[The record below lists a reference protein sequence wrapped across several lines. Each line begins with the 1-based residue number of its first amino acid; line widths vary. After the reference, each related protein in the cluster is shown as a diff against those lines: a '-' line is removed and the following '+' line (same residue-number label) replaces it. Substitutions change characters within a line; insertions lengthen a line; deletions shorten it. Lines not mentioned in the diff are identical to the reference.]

1 MKAVVYKDRAQ
12 IEVVDIPKPQLLKD
26 DDVIVRITL
35 AGVCGADLEF
45 TQNGPEMGLYKGMR
59 IGHEF
64 VGIVD
69 QVGKGIHSLKVGDR
83 VVASAMFVDGGCYY
97 CKRDLP
103 SACEHGGLFGTPL
116 FAEHGGED
124 VQGGQS
130 EFIRV
135 PYGNTT
141 LFKIPEG
148 LSGDEHDT
156 KVLPLADNFATGYHG
171 ALNANI
177 KTGETVV
184 VIGDGAVGL
193 SAVMAATL
201 FGPSTIILVGRHES
215 RLALAKTIG
224 ATHVVN
230 AKNEDPVEFVK
241 SLTHGRGANS
251 VIDSVGNKSA
261 ITQGMEMTQAGASI
275 SVLGF
280 GHLYEPVEQ
289 PYSSALFRNITIHT
303 GVVNVAAYME
313 KLLPIVERGV
323 IDPSAIFTDILPL
336 AEAEKGYALMRD
348 RTSGTLKVALRP

>member
-1 MKAVVYKDRAQ
+1 MKAVVYKDRAK
-12 IEVVDIPKPQLLKD
+12 IEVVDIPKPEILKED
-26 DDVIVRITL
+26 DAIVRITL

-45 TQNGPEMGLYKGMR
+45 TQNGPEMGLYEGMR

-64 VGIVD
+64 VGVID
-69 QVGKGIHSLKVGDR
+69 QAGKDIHTLKVGDR

-103 SACEHGGLFGTPL
+103 SACEQGGLFGTPF
-116 FAEHGGED
+116 FAEHGGKD
-124 VQGGQS
+124 IQGGQS

-135 PYGNTT
+135 PYANTT

-148 LSGDEHDT
+148 LSGEAHDT

-184 VIGDGAVGL
+184 VIGDGAVGQ

-201 FGPSTIILVGRHES
+201 FGPSTIILVGRHDS
-215 RLALAKTIG
+215 RLELAKTIG

-230 AKNEDPVEFVK
+230 SKNEDPVAFVK
-241 SLTHGRGANS
+241 SLTNGRGANS
-251 VIDSVGNKSA
+251 IIDSAGNKSA
-261 ITQGMEMTQAGASI
+261 ITQGMEMSQAGASI

-280 GHLYEPVEQ
+280 GHLYEPVDQ
-289 PYSSALFRNITIHT
+289 PYSSALFRNITVHT

-313 KLLPIVERGV
+313 KLLPIVERGI
-323 IDPSAIFTDILPL
+323 IDPSKIFTDILPL
-336 AEAEKGYALMRD
+336 SEAEKGYALMRN
-348 RTSGTLKVALRP
+348 RASGTLKVALRP

>member
-1 MKAVVYKDRAQ
+1 
-12 IEVVDIPKPQLLKD
+12 
-26 DDVIVRITL
+26 
-35 AGVCGADLEF
+35 
-45 TQNGPEMGLYKGMR
+45 
-59 IGHEF
+59 
-64 VGIVD
+64 
-69 QVGKGIHSLKVGDR
+69 
-83 VVASAMFVDGGCYY
+83 MFVDGGCYY

-116 FAEHGGED
+116 FKEHGGDD
-124 VQGGQS
+124 VQGGQA
-130 EFIRV
+130 EYIRV
-135 PYGNTT
+135 PYANST
-141 LFKIPEG
+141 LFKLPES
-148 LSGDEHDT
+148 LTGDEHDS
-156 KVLPLADNFATGYHG
+156 KVLPLGDNFATGYHG

-201 FGPSTIILVGRHES
+201 FGPSTIILVGRHDS
-215 RLALAKTIG
+215 RLELAKTIG

-230 AKNEDPVEFVK
+230 SKNEDAVAFVK
-241 SLTHGRGANS
+241 SLTEGRGANS
-251 VIDSVGNKSA
+251 VIDSVGNKAA
-261 ITQGMEMTQAGASI
+261 IAQGMEMTQAGASI

-323 IDPSAIFTDILPL
+323 IDPSKIFTDILPL
-336 AEAEKGYALMRD
+336 KDAAKGYDLMRD
-348 RTSGTLKVALRP
+348 RASGTLKVALRP

>member
-1 MKAVVYKDRAQ
+1 
-12 IEVVDIPKPQLLKD
+12 
-26 DDVIVRITL
+26 VRITL

-45 TQNGPEMGLYKGMR
+45 TQNGPEMGLFEGMR

-64 VGIVD
+64 VGVID
-69 QVGKGIHSLKVGDR
+69 QVGKDIHSLKVGDH
-83 VVASAMFVDGGCYY
+83 VVASAMFVDGDCYY

-103 SACEHGGLFGTPL
+103 SACDHGGLFGTPL
-116 FAEHGGED
+116 FAQHGGD
-124 VQGGQS
+124 DIQGGQA

-135 PYGNTT
+135 PYGNSS
-141 LFKIPEG
+141 LFKLPEG
-148 LSGDEHDT
+148 LTGEEHDT
-156 KVLPLADNFATGYHG
+156 KVLPLGDNFATGYHG

-201 FGPSTIILVGRHES
+201 FGPSTIILVGRHDS
-215 RLALAKTIG
+215 RLELAKTIG

-230 AKNEDPVEFVK
+230 SKNED
-241 SLTHGRGANS
+241 A
-251 VIDSVGNKSA
+251 A
-261 ITQGMEMTQAGASI
+261 IAQGMEMTQAGASI

-303 GVVNVAAYME
+303 GVVNVAAYMN

-323 IDPSAIFTDILPL
+323 IDPSKIFTDILPL
-336 AEAEKGYALMRD
+336 SEAEKGYDLMRD
-348 RTSGTLKVALRP
+348 RASGTLKVALRP

>member
-1 MKAVVYKDRAQ
+1 MKAVVYKERAK
-12 IEVVDIPKPQLLKD
+12 IEVVDIPKPELLKD

-45 TQNGPEMGLYKGMR
+45 TQNGPEMGLFEGMR

-69 QVGKGIHSLKVGDR
+69 QVGKDIHSLKVGDR
-83 VVASAMFVDGGCYY
+83 VIASAMFVDGDCYY

-103 SACEHGGLFGTPL
+103 SACDHGGLFGTPL
-116 FAEHGGED
+116 FAQHGGD
-124 VQGGQS
+124 DIQGGQA

-135 PYGNTT
+135 PYGNSS
-141 LFKIPEG
+141 LFKLPEG
-148 LSGDEHDT
+148 LIGDEHDT
-156 KVLPLADNFATGYHG
+156 KVLPLGDNFATGYHG

-201 FGPSTIILVGRHES
+201 FGPSTIILVGRHDS

-230 AKNEDPVEFVK
+230 SKNEDPVVFVK
-241 SLTHGRGANS
+241 SLTDGRGANS
-251 VIDSVGNKSA
+251 VIDSVGNKTA
-261 ITQGMEMTQAGASI
+261 ISQGMEMTQAGASI

-280 GHLYEPVEQ
+280 GHLYEPVDQ

-303 GVVNVAAYME
+303 GVVNVAAYMK

-323 IDPSAIFTDILPL
+323 IDPSKIFTDILPL
-336 AEAEKGYALMRD
+336 SEAEKGYDLMRD
-348 RTSGTLKVALRP
+348 RSSGTLKVALRP